1 VLSYGG
7 GLVGGDEVSLEV
19 GVGEGASLV
28 MLSQG
33 STKVFKDRFTTRSHI
48 QRRIRPPDPNPS
60 ASISPSPVTC
70 QRMTVRVSKGATL
83 YLFPDPVTCFKHA
96 SYNQL
101 QTFHLENDASLIVLD
116 SFTSGRK
123 SLGEE
128 WEFWRYYS
136 VNDIWVNGQRVARDV
151 MLLEQEKEGEVKKDS
166 RWNGALPARTLADRL
181 APYSCYATAILYG
194 PAMHET
200 LRDVSQRCDKISVF
214 KQASPPPLLW
224 SFSWAGPKQEGGVIR
239 VAAVDTEGVR
249 NFLKELLHMIK
260 PVVGIDTY
268 HKAFP

>member
-1 VLSYGG
+1 ML
-7 GLVGGDEVSLEV
+7 
-19 GVGEGASLV
+19 
-28 MLSQG
+28 LSQG
-33 STKVFKDRFTTRSHI
+33 STKVFKDRSTARSHI
-48 QRRIRPPDPNPS
+48 QKRMRLLHP
-60 ASISPSPVTC
+60 SPSTSGHPQSSATC
-70 QRMTVRVSKGATL
+70 QRMTARISKGATL

-96 SYNQL
+96 SYNQF
-101 QTFHLENDASLIVLD
+101 QNFYLEDDASLIVLD

-136 VNDIWVNGQRVARDV
+136 VNDVWVNGQRVAKDV
-151 MLLEQEKEGEVKKDS
+151 MLLEQEKEGEVKDS
-166 RWNGALPARTLADRL
+166 RWKGALPARTLADRL

-194 PAMHET
+194 PAMRET
-200 LRDVSQRCDKISVF
+200 LRDVSQRCEKISVF

-224 SFSWAGPKQEGGVIR
+224 SFSWVGPEREGGVIR

-249 NFLKELLHMIK
+249 NSLKELLHTIK